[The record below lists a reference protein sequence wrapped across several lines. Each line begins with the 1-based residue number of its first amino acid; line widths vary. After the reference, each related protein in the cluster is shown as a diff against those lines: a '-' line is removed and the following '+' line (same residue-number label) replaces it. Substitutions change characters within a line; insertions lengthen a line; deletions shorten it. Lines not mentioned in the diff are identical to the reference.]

1 MHIRRR
7 EFIVTLGGAAAWPVA
22 ARGQQQDRGRRVA
35 VFEGYA
41 QSDPEGEARMRAL
54 AEGLQELGWRDGR
67 NVTIDYHF
75 DAANPKSLDANAA
88 ALALQKPEVIVTT
101 STPIT
106 QTVLRYSKSTPVVFV
121 NLSDPIGSGLVMSFA
136 KPGSNITGFTNYEA
150 SLAGKWL
157 ELITEV
163 DRRVTKVTVI
173 SNANNPTAAMFFGS
187 IQAAGASIGVQATLF
202 GIRDSSDINL
212 VIDPSRHESSAGLI
226 VLPEPVT
233 GTHRTLIIALAAR
246 YRVPAIYPYR
256 FFATDGGLMAY
267 GVKQT
272 DLYRR
277 AASYVDRILKGEKP
291 GDLPVQQPTKFEL
304 IVNLKTAR
312 AQGLS
317 VPSTLLARADE
328 VIE

>member
-1 MHIRRR
+1 MSSRR
-7 EFIVTLGGAAAWPVA
+7 EVITLLGGAAAAWPLA
-22 ARGQQQDRGRRVA
+22 ARAQQQDRGRRVA

-41 QSDPEGEARMRAL
+41 QHDPEGEARMRAF
-54 AEGLQELGWRDGR
+54 AEGLQELGWRNGR
-67 NVTIDYHF
+67 NLTIDYHF
-75 DAANPKSLDANAA
+75 DAANPKSLEANAA
-88 ALALQKPEVIVTT
+88 ALALHKADVIVTT
-101 STPIT
+101 TTPIT
-106 QTVLRYSKSTPVVFV
+106 QTVLRYSKSTPIVFV

-187 IQAAGASIGVQATLF
+187 IEAAGASIGVQAALF
-202 GIRDSSDINL
+202 GIRDPSDINL
-212 VIDPSRHESSAGLI
+212 AIDSSRHESSAGLI

-246 YRVPAIYPYR
+246 YRMPAIYPYR
-256 FFATDGGLMAY
+256 FFARDGGLLAY

-291 GDLPVQQPTKFEL
+291 GELPVQQPTKFEL
-304 IVNLKTAR
+304 IINLKTAR
-312 AQGLS
+312 ALGLI
-317 VPSTLLARADE
+317 VPPTLLATADE

>member
-22 ARGQQQDRGRRVA
+22 ARAQQQDRGRRVA

-88 ALALQKPEVIVTT
+88 AVALQKPEVIVTT

-312 AQGLS
+312 AQGLD
-317 VPSTLLARADE
+317 VAPSLLARADE

>member
-1 MHIRRR
+1 MEGASPCLKGMRKAIQKEKSQIRA
-7 EFIVTLGGAAAWPVA
+7 F
-22 ARGQQQDRGRRVA
+22 
-35 VFEGYA
+35 
-41 QSDPEGEARMRAL
+41 

-75 DAANPKSLDANAA
+75 DAANPKILDANAA
-88 ALALQKPEVIVTT
+88 VLALQKPDVIVTT
-101 STPIT
+101 TTPIT

-136 KPGSNITGFTNYEA
+136 KPGSNVTGFTNYEA

-157 ELITEV
+157 ELIKEV
-163 DRRVTKVTVI
+163 DRSVTKVTVI

-187 IQAAGASIGVQATLF
+187 IQTAGASIGVHATLF

-212 VIDPSRHESSAGLI
+212 AINSSRHQPSVGLI

-233 GTHRTLIIALAAR
+233 GTHRALIIALAAR
-246 YRVPAIYPYR
+246 YRLPAIYPYR

-267 GVKQT
+267 GVKQR

-277 AASYVDRILKGEKP
+277 AASYVDRILKGEKA

-304 IVNLKTAR
+304 IVNLKTAK
-312 AQGLS
+312 ALGLEI
-317 VPSTLLARADE
+317 PPTLLARADE